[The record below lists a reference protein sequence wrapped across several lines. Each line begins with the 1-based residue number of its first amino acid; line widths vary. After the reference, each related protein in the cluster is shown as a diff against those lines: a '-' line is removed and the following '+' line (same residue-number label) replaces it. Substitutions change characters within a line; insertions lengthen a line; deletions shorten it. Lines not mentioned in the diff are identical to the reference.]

1 MFFTLCFLSK
11 ERSEERE
18 EDWLEFAVCGE
29 LPMVGDRVRVDITE
43 GVRWDEQIFYNI
55 SGDVIG
61 REMMYISDAE
71 NSKDTKYI
79 MFIQF

>member
-1 MFFTLCFLSK
+1 
-11 ERSEERE
+11 
-18 EDWLEFAVCGE
+18 
-29 LPMVGDRVRVDITE
+29 MVGDRVRVDITE
-43 GVRWDEQIFYNI
+43 GVRWDEQIIYNI

-79 MFIQF
+79 VFIQF